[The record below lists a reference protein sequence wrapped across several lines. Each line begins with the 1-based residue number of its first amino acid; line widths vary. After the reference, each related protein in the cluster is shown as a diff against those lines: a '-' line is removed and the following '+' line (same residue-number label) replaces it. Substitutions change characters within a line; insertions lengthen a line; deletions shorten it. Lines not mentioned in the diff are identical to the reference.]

1 MDDFEMEEI
10 NQPDSLE
17 GNEQQPKRTTLL
29 LILCILTFIGSGY
42 SFLYYLLLPMVKTQL
57 PETVEMYSNLFKQID
72 GNMLDAMNDLLE
84 FMASVPTWKYL
95 LVALGF
101 AGSVTGAAFMLKLRK
116 EGLHIYIISQILV
129 FAFLSF
135 VIGGPMQPSIVDIM
149 WTITFILLYYLQLKQ
164 SNVKF

>member
-42 SFLYYLLLPMVKTQL
+42 SFLYYLLLPMVKSQL
-57 PETVEMYSNLFKQID
+57 PEIMEMYGNLFSKMD
-72 GNMLDAMNDLLE
+72 GNMVDAMNDLLE